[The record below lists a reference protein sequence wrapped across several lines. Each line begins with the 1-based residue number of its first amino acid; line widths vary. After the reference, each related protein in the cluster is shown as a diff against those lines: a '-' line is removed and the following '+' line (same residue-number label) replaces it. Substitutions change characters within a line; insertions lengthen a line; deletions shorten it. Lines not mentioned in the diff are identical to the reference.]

1 MLFQLSNIVEGRGK
15 PPMNNSKMNLAIL
28 VITLVTLTQNIHC
41 SGGPQGVFEIRLK
54 KFHNSRAMTENGE
67 CCEGVRQS
75 NGQCSGH
82 CNTKFRV
89 CLKHYQNQ
97 IDLNQGCTF
106 GEEITTVLGSNNL
119 SMSRRPPIKF
129 DINFKWP
136 VSNYVN

>member
-1 MLFQLSNIVEGRGK
+1 MLFQLSNSLEGRGK
-15 PPMNNSKMNLAIL
+15 PPMNNSKMILASL
-28 VITLVTLTQNIHC
+28 VILLVTLTQTINC
-41 SGGPQGVFEIRLK
+41 SAGPQGVFEIRLK
-54 KFHNSRAMTENGE
+54 KFHNVRAHDVNGN

-75 NGQCSGH
+75 NGHCSGH

-106 GEEITTVLGSNNL
+106 GEEITTILGSNNL
-119 SMSRRPPIKF
+119 TISRPPIKF